1 MVSGNTE
8 LLNSVCHDGNC
19 DQSWLTML
27 LGKVPQTTTRI
38 LEILGCF
45 LNFNKMKTK
54 IISNHMSQY
63 FIHNKTQIT

>member
-8 LLNSVCHDGNC
+8 LLNSVCNDGNC

-45 LNFNKMKTK
+45 
-54 IISNHMSQY
+54 
-63 FIHNKTQIT
+63 